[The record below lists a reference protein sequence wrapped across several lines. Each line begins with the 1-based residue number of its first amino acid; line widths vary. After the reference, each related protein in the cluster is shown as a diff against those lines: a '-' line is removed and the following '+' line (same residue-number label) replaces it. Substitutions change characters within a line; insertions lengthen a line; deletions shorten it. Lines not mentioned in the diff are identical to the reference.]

1 MKLLVVAALAL
12 GLVAAPA
19 PAQAAEPTPTLV
31 TKVKHRPV
39 SRIAHDSPADPVQRH
54 RADP

>member
-1 MKLLVVAALAL
+1 VIGRLTS
-12 GLVAAPA
+12 
-19 PAQAAEPTPTLV
+19 PTVRPLV